1 MGRNTGNKLVTAW
14 VTHMT
19 LSQTTV
25 KNYLEVTH
33 QNQAGTGMTGMEK
46 WQMLLIQ
53 IVIKNSLGEV
63 TELIP
68 LWDGDDDL
76 NKNFSIIFSE

>member
-33 QNQAGTGMTGMEK
+33 RNLDGTGMTGMEK